1 VDETWNITLVTVPQ
15 SNITQR
21 IGGGGRPQS
30 PSGAPSN
37 GDNVVENRLVLLP
50 FCSFGHL
57 SRTEFLNFEITDM
70 NRCPG
75 SYTGST
81 SNDVPFEHGIW
92 SGTYGL
98 AAMTPESGIFTLKVV
113 GECMPVL
120 QLNVTRE

>member
-1 VDETWNITLVTVPQ
+1 
-15 SNITQR
+15 
-21 IGGGGRPQS
+21 
-30 PSGAPSN
+30 
-37 GDNVVENRLVLLP
+37 
-50 FCSFGHL
+50 
-57 SRTEFLNFEITDM
+57 M

-98 AAMTPESGIFTLKVV
+98 AAMTPESAESGIFTLKAV

-120 QLNVTRE
+120 QLNVTREWQQHDEVHEINWFYAEMKCRPMLHILRNAILAKCGSFLFIYL